1 MTKRVI
7 CNFRKARRLPVGQL
21 VLGNIDMNK
30 DAVEKAYVA
39 GFESR
44 TAQLMKTAQ
53 VAGNS
58 SFTVPGP
65 LPKDIPGYKAWAREA
80 KSNAKYRRP
89 NMLLNPLTNYYQR
102 QSENWRIARG
112 LQPLTFYPKGG
123 SGPHFTNTPEFSNA
137 LRNGTPRQIGA
148 IRRAVGNALPPIRDY
163 YNGDATMRT
172 IPGWLKKEF
181 E

>member
-1 MTKRVI
+1 
-7 CNFRKARRLPVGQL
+7 
-21 VLGNIDMNK
+21 MNK

-53 VAGNS
+53 VAGNG
-58 SFTVPGP
+58 SFTVPAEP

-112 LQPLTFYPKGG
+112 LQPLHGG
-123 SGPHFTNTPEFSNA
+123 SLHFTNTPEFSNA
-137 LRNGTPRQIGA
+137 LRNGTPRQIDA
-148 IRRAVGNALPPIRDY
+148 ITRAVGNALPPLRDY

-172 IPGWLKKEF
+172 IPAYLR
-181 E
+181 

>member
-1 MTKRVI
+1 
-7 CNFRKARRLPVGQL
+7 
-21 VLGNIDMNK
+21 MNK
-30 DAVEKAYVA
+30 DAVEKAYVS

-53 VAGNS
+53 AAGNG

-65 LPKDIPGYKAWAREA
+65 LPRNIPGYKDWARNA
-80 KSNAKYRRP
+80 KSNAKYSRP
-89 NMLLNPLTNYYQR
+89 NMLLNPLTNHYQR

-112 LQPLTFYPKGG
+112 LQPLQGG
-123 SGPHFTNTPEFSNA
+123 SGPHFINTPEFSNA

-148 IRRAVGNALPPIRDY
+148 ITRAVGNAFPQIRDY
-163 YNGDATMRT
+163 YNGDSTMRT